1 MGCIQLAKN
10 SLADLSASTS
20 TSTSFLILPS
30 FSPDVNVT
38 QLRLGL
44 ERERDGS
51 IERWLD
57 STLD

>member
-10 SLADLSASTS
+10 SLADLSATTS
-20 TSTSFLILPS
+20 TSTLFLILPS

-38 QLRLGL
+38 QSRLGI
-44 ERERDGS
+44 ERDGS

-57 STLD
+57 SALD